1 MATWHKPLRGKSFR
15 RSNSCDCRSK
25 AELMDWNHSLKVEAI
40 HGERFA
46 THVEAWAQ
54 VFDYIEVDYN
64 RDRLHST
71 LAYVSPEQFERA
83 HAA

>member
-1 MATWHKPLRGKSFR
+1 
-15 RSNSCDCRSK
+15 
-25 AELMDWNHSLKVEAI
+25 MDWNHSLKVEAI